1 MFVSLPGLQ
10 SFQGWDNRW
19 EHQHRDCRAGAFG
32 WRPGESSILMS
43 AEGLLPS
50 SYDYTYTFKP
60 CFYTLS
66 SICSDIVRLGSETE
80 TVSIA
85 TFFSDLSMDQNV
97 KGFGLHFASSIIK
110 YLLHMLDCTVHRTD
124 HESFLILFA
133 CKKKILVIIFFI
145 AECPCSLWDFSESS

>member
-1 MFVSLPGLQ
+1 
-10 SFQGWDNRW
+10 
-19 EHQHRDCRAGAFG
+19 
-32 WRPGESSILMS
+32 MS

-97 KGFGLHFASSIIK
+97 KGFGLHFGAPSLNTCCICWTVQSIEQILNPFSSFLPAKKK
-110 YLLHMLDCTVHRTD
+110 YL
-124 HESFLILFA
+124 SLF
-133 CKKKILVIIFFI
+133 
-145 AECPCSLWDFSESS
+145 FS